1 MSESKILDR
10 IKNEEL
16 TISGRLI
23 DASNATLF
31 GNLKDDEDFKIIYK
45 PVAGERPLWDFAD
58 GSLAAR
64 EYAAYLFSEIFEFH
78 LVPETVL
85 RDGPFGFGMVQRWI
99 DEAQPENLIEIAQGD
114 FPDLR
119 KMIFFD
125 ALINNADRKYGHILI
140 GDNDQILG
148 CDHGISFHVE
158 DKLRTVL
165 WQYSGDDLNEEEKSL
180 LKKISDYKFDEFN
193 DLLTKDE
200 IKAIG
205 ERALNLL
212 NIGRLPTPAVDR
224 PAIPWPPV

>member
-1 MSESKILDR
+1 MFESKILDR
-10 IKNEEL
+10 LKNEEL
-16 TISGRLI
+16 IITGRLI

-31 GNLKDDEDFKIIYK
+31 GNLNNDEDFKVIYK
-45 PVAGERPLWDFAD
+45 PVAGERPLWDFPD

-64 EYAAYLFSEIFEFH
+64 EYAAYLFSEIFGFN

-114 FPDLR
+114 IADLR

-165 WQYSGDDLNEEEKSL
+165 WQYSGDDLKQEEITL
-180 LKKISDYKFDEFN
+180 LKRVLDYEFDEFTE
-193 DLLTKDE
+193 LLTSDE
-200 IKAIG
+200 IDAIST
-205 ERALNLL
+205 RAANLL
-212 NIGRLPTPAVDR
+212 KIGKLPTPAVDR